1 MVVILWK
8 YEWKQG
14 IFLSFSCE
22 ERENHAKKSLG
33 PGVPGKLYF
42 KHFKA
47 TRLVAM
53 SSYMLLFGVFV
64 EIINL

>member
-1 MVVILWK
+1 MN
-8 YEWKQG
+8 ENRE
-14 IFLSFSCE
+14 SFCPSL
-22 ERENHAKKSLG
+22 AKSKKKKSLG

>member
-22 ERENHAKKSLG
+22 EQKKKKSLG

-53 SSYMLLFGVFV
+53 SSYMFLFGVFV

>member
-1 MVVILWK
+1 MN
-8 YEWKQG
+8 ENRES
-14 IFLSFSCE
+14 FCLSL
-22 ERENHAKKSLG
+22 AKSVRTTQKGFG
-33 PGVPGKLYF
+33 PGVPGKLYS

-53 SSYMLLFGVFV
+53 FSYMLLFGVFV